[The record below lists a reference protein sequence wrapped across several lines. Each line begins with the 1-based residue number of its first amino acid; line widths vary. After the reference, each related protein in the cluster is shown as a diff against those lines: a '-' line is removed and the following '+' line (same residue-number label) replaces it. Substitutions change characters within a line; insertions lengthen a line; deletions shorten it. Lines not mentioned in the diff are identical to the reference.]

1 MEGEFHGPVAIGSA
15 QLEQVVS
22 ESAIVE
28 QEIEVGSIAVER
40 VETVERAELG
50 EEFPTEAAAVV
61 SHAVTV
67 PVEAGPYLE
76 SIVVDEVRS
85 ELGRIDRIM
94 EGEFHGPVAIGS
106 AQLEQVVSESAI
118 VEQEIEVGSIA
129 VERVETVE
137 PVFVDGLFPNVG
149 FDPDGCSFFS
159 DENIVSSHTASL
171 ISCVEVSISDQLS
184 EVVLPSVKFTDNLLE
199 VETSQIGQQ
208 PLAEELRTD
217 QLSEVVLPS
226 VKFTDNLL
234 EVETSQIGQQPLAE
248 ELRTGKPLEYLI
260 PTVIILA

>member
-61 SHAVTV
+61 PHAVTV

-137 PVFVDGLFPNVG
+137 RAELGEEFPTEAAAVVPHAVTVPVEAGPYLESIVVDEVRSELGRIDRIMEGEFHGPVAIGSAQLEQVVSESAIVEQEIEVG
-149 FDPDGCSFFS
+149 S
-159 DENIVSSHTASL
+159 IA
-171 ISCVEVSISDQLS
+171 VER
-184 EVVLPSVKFTDNLLE
+184 
-199 VETSQIGQQ
+199 VETVER
-208 PLAEELRTD
+208 AELGEEFPT
-217 QLSEVVLPS
+217 EAAAVVS
-226 VKFTDNLL
+226 TCGDRAGGGW
-234 EVETSQIGQQPLAE
+234 S
-248 ELRTGKPLEYLI
+248 
-260 PTVIILA
+260 ILGIDCCR